1 MLVLDGV
8 QDPGNVGTLLRTA
21 AAFRWSAIALLPGCC
36 DPFNPKAVRASR
48 GACFRMPL
56 WRLASWAQAQALCSG
71 ISVTCLAADAGGDD
85 TGRVLERAAAGG
97 GDVGGDRLWLALGA
111 EGQGLS
117 EGAMQACTRVAIP
130 GAGASLRWHP
140 APACLVHG
148 IDIASHRIVCC
159 LSLATSKQTAWSP

>member
-71 ISVTCLAADAGGDD
+71 VSVTCLAADAGGDD

-148 IDIASHRIVCC
+148 IDIASHRIASHRV
-159 LSLATSKQTAWSP
+159 LSLVGYL